1 MFTEPGLKALLNEL
15 HTVRASWYLIGLQ
28 LEIPHTT
35 LDCLKQNHSDP
46 SDLMWEVLKYWL
58 DTAVDPRPS
67 WEAVVA
73 ALTSCAVSE
82 KNVAAHLVSKYCLP
96 VQHIGKFTTCL
107 QPTTFPFL
115 SSFHFIAQAKCTGSH
130 SEQIYYPLDDNLA
143 MFSASETRFIA
154 QTAFSARK
162 GLLQSES
169 SIF

>member
-1 MFTEPGLKALLNEL
+1 MYNTEPSLKELLNEL

-28 LEIPHTT
+28 LDIPHTT

-46 SDLMWEVLKYWL
+46 SDLMREVLKYWL

-67 WEAVVA
+67 CEAVVA

-82 KNVAAHLVSKYCLP
+82 KNVAAQLVSKYCLP
-96 VQHIGKFTTCL
+96 VQHIGKFTARL

-130 SEQIYYPLDDNLA
+130 SEQIYDPLDDNLA
-143 MFSASETRFIA
+143 MFSAIEHPIHSPNRL
-154 QTAFSARK
+154 QCQK
-162 GLLQSES
+162 GVAAK
-169 SIF
+169 

>member
-73 ALTSCAVSE
+73 ALRSPIVDKKYIAEKLESMYCAS
-82 KNVAAHLVSKYCLP
+82 
-96 VQHIGKFTTCL
+96 VQHVKESNGFTKMEKSAGIVFSL
-107 QPTTFPFL
+107 QTYF
-115 SSFHFIAQAKCTGSH
+115 Q
-130 SEQIYYPLDDNLA
+130 N
-143 MFSASETRFIA
+143 
-154 QTAFSARK
+154 
-162 GLLQSES
+162 
-169 SIF
+169 